1 MQNRLDKGVFHQG
14 HLRPG
19 EPVLF
24 EGTVHHAIVTTA
36 GIHCRGDVGSEVH
49 DVRVPV
55 QVY

>member
-1 MQNRLDKGVFHQG
+1 MQNRLDKGVFNQG

-24 EGTVHHAIVTTA
+24 EGTEHHAVVTTA
-36 GIHCRGDVGSEVH
+36 GIHCRDDVGSEVH
-49 DVRVPV
+49 DVRVPD